1 MGAASGEQD
10 EKDTVMKRF
19 LGNWFLWI
27 LQLGLIFITT
37 IAPVY
42 SQSLEGD
49 RKEEAE
55 EFQESRD
62 LFLRQ
67 EKIVFEQGELLLEF
81 STLYGTNSFS
91 LFGQEFKSRT
101 WDNSISLQYGLID
114 GLQLGLQVPV
124 FVNAVQESNTSTK
137 AGVVTTRNED
147 RGLGDV
153 SGDIRYQLLGEGPG
167 RPDLILDVNVKSN
180 SGGQTLR
187 GSRHWNV
194 GGGLTLV
201 KTLDP
206 AVVFARLGYTETIK
220 RRGFNPG
227 NIVEYRFGFGFSL
240 NDRVSLNTQ
249 LSGAFM
255 GRNRERGT
263 QILRSSAEVASVL
276 LATTILI
283 DRHWSVEPVIGAG
296 LTEEANDYTF
306 GLRFPYRF

>member
-1 MGAASGEQD
+1 
-10 EKDTVMKRF
+10 MKRF
-19 LGNWFLWI
+19 GRSWFLGI
-27 LQLGLIFITT
+27 LQLGLILITT
-37 IAPVY
+37 SVPVY

-49 RKEEAE
+49 RREEAE

-81 STLYGTNSFS
+81 STLYGTNTTN
-91 LFGQEFKSRT
+91 LFNLELKSRT
-101 WDNSISLQYGLID
+101 WDNSINLQYGLMD

-124 FVNAVQESNTSTK
+124 FVNAVQEANNVVAGTSS
-137 AGVVTTRNED
+137 RDED
-147 RGLGDV
+147 RGFGDV
-153 SGDIRYQLLGEGPG
+153 SGDLRYQLLGEGPG
-167 RPDLILDVNVKSN
+167 RPDLILDLNVKSN

-187 GSRHWNV
+187 GSGHWNV
-194 GGGLTLV
+194 GGGLTVV

-206 AVVFARLGYTETIK
+206 AVVFARLGYTETLK

-255 GRNRERGT
+255 GRSRQQGT
-263 QILRSSAEVASVL
+263 QILRSSREVASVL

-296 LTEEANDYTF
+296 LTEDANDYTF